1 MRPYRRSEPNLLT
14 LAAIF
19 LGIIA
24 LTFALV
30 GCEDMS
36 AEPNEPGDMAPPG
49 HAEPM
54 EPGPGEA
61 EPMEPGPGE
70 GPGDP
75 AAPPGEAVEIPPI
88 DEATIKNL
96 TAAASAFSAN
106 QINVMDHDSFGDWAA
121 AYVGVSGQ
129 ESQLA
134 IFHYSGS
141 AWALVDMG
149 SYVDPGDLPPG
160 IPPQVSNWAFP

>member
-1 MRPYRRSEPNLLT
+1 ML
-14 LAAIF
+14 
-19 LGIIA
+19 A

-54 EPGPGEA
+54 EPGPGEH
-61 EPMEPGPGE
+61 PGE
-70 GPGDP
+70 P
-75 AAPPGEAVEIPPI
+75 AAPPGEAMQIPPI

-96 TAAASAFSAN
+96 TAAASAFSAG
-106 QINVMDHDSFGDWAA
+106 QINVMGYDNVGDWAA

-134 IFHYSGS
+134 IFHYPGSG
-141 AWALVDMG
+141 WQVR
-149 SYVDPGDLPPG
+149 PWLPW
-160 IPPQVSNWAFP
+160 S